1 MIIADVST
9 PTETFVV
16 SAEAGKDMRLT
27 DEPQWGQISC
37 MSSIFGCWMTG
48 KVITGCLNYD
58 YRLLAMD
65 PFYSLLRLA

>member
-27 DEPQWGQISC
+27 DEPQ
-37 MSSIFGCWMTG
+37 
-48 KVITGCLNYD
+48 
-58 YRLLAMD
+58 
-65 PFYSLLRLA
+65 